1 MSHSAP
7 PAPGRRRTARTKARR
22 FDVTVLLAVLLP
34 LLGLGALALVDQSA
48 ATDPVQPPTRTALT
62 RATLVCPTAPSDDAR
77 ELALTSATDDV
88 RGTVQVGLGETQQP
102 ADIASGKVTVVPSQ
116 PDAVAIQGEDD
127 TAPGLVAGRFGGAEP
142 AAVSCPAPTPVTWF
156 TGVGSGAGHTSVL
169 ELVNPDSGTAIA
181 NITVY
186 GRSGIVDADQLRGVS
201 VPGGTSVRLDLATL
215 VPRRD
220 ELALQVATVRGRIGA
235 VVEDR
240 IDGIGSAAP
249 TADWLADQPEP
260 ATSNLLMG
268 LAPGA
273 GRRTLV
279 IANGGDDEVRADVK
293 VVTDR
298 SVFAPEDLPEI
309 RVAPHSVQRISVS
322 GVLDAAIED
331 GATGLLVDATGPVTA
346 TVRSYVEGD
355 LSDAVPSDLV
365 DSSATAL
372 LPESGGQKTVQLAG
386 ASRQGLVTV
395 VARSASG
402 EELDRIQA
410 EISPDLGVTVKL
422 PDGTVLVTVSVE
434 RTTVSGAAMM
444 AGEDGAAVVPLTVP
458 AANGLVPAVRPGLP

>member
-7 PAPGRRRTARTKARR
+7 PAPGRRRTARTKSRR
-22 FDVTVLLAVLLP
+22 LDVTVLLAVLLP

-48 ATDPVQPPTRTALT
+48 ATDPVEPPTRTALT
-62 RATLVCPTAPSDDAR
+62 RATLVCPTAPSDAAR
-77 ELALTSATDDV
+77 EIALTSAADDV
-88 RGTVQVGLGETQQP
+88 QGTVQVGLPPQQP
-102 ADIASGKVTVVPSQ
+102 ADLASGRVTVVPDH
-116 PDAVAIQGEDD
+116 PDAVAIQGEGD
-127 TAPGLVAGRFGGAEP
+127 TAPGLVGGRFGGPEP

-186 GRSGIVDADQLRGVS
+186 GRTGIIDADRLRGVS

-235 VVEDR
+235 VVQDR
-240 IDGIGSAAP
+240 IDGIGSAEP

-279 IANGGDDEVRADVK
+279 IANGGDDEVRAEVK
-293 VVTDR
+293 VVTGR
-298 SVFAPEDLPEI
+298 SVFAPEGLPEI

-331 GATGLLVDATGPVTA
+331 GATGLLVDASGPVTA

-355 LSDAVPSDLV
+355 LSDAVPSDV
-365 DSSATAL
+365 VETSATAL
-372 LPESGGQKTVQLAG
+372 LPEGGGQKTVQLAG
-386 ASRQGLVTV
+386 ATRQGLVTV

-402 EELDRIQA
+402 EELDRTEV
-410 EISPDLGVTVKL
+410 EISPDLGLTVKL
-422 PDGTVLVTVSVE
+422 PADTVLVTVSVE
-434 RTTVSGAAMM
+434 RTTLTGAAMI
-444 AGEDGAAVVPLTVP
+444 AGPDGAAVVRLTVP